1 MLDTVFLVGQPI
13 GSAGIHPGF
22 LVRHPFKSPFT
33 PISQIAEGQLFKIWE
48 YYLILERGWVGGGL
62 LSGYEG
68 ALPHIAD
75 VCRGLGISP
84 TSRIVGRGTLYAL
97 LAEVSRVRDSPIS
110 DSSHSQGLK

>member
-1 MLDTVFLVGQPI
+1 MESEGILCVFPTFHTAAWEQKIRCPAADDLFRV
-13 GSAGIHPGF
+13 S

-75 VCRGLGISP
+75 VCLGDWGFP
-84 TSRIVGRGTLYAL
+84 QQA
-97 LAEVSRVRDSPIS
+97 A
-110 DSSHSQGLK
+110 